1 MTAAITSSVDRSAG
15 SRLVVSLFVGGM
27 VAYGLYAAVISA
39 PAMRAAAKEQLDRA
53 IAEEN
58 GTFCEKFGMRAGT
71 SEFAVC
77 SQELAIIRQKQAD
90 RDSGA
95 AFL

>member
-1 MTAAITSSVDRSAG
+1 MTKTITTYRSAG
-15 SRLVVSLFVGGM
+15 TPAVFSLFIAGM
-27 VAYGLYAAVISA
+27 VAYGLYAAFISA
-39 PAMRAAAKEQLDRA
+39 PALRAAAKEQLDRA

-58 GTFCEKFGMRAGT
+58 HIFCEKFGMRAGT
-71 SEFAVC
+71 SEFTAC
-77 SQELAIIRQKQAD
+77 SQYLAIIRQKQTD